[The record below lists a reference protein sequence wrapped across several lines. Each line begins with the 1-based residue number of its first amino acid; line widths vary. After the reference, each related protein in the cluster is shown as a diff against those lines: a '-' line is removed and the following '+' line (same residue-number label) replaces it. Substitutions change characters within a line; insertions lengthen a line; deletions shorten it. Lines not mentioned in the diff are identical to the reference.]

1 MKELER
7 TCNAVYSLRYHLI
20 LCVKYRRDCLADE
33 RIRERFKELSLFVAS
48 SQGVDVIGQE
58 CGDDHV
64 HLLISTRPSTVLTTY
79 INFLKTYTSRMLRKE
94 FPEQIREK
102 LWGDA
107 LWSPSYYLATAGNVS
122 LDTLYRYVE
131 GQRKEGK

>member
-1 MKELER
+1 MKELEK

-20 LCVKYRRDCLADE
+20 LCVKYRRDCFVDE
-33 RIRERFKELSLFVAS
+33 RIRDRFKELSLTVAS
-48 SQGVDVIGQE
+48 TQGVEVIEQE

-64 HLLISTRPSTVLTTY
+64 HLLISTKPSTSLTTY
-79 INFLKTYTSRMLRKE
+79 INYLKTYSSRMLRKE
-94 FPEQIREK
+94 FPEEIRKK

-107 LWSPSYYLATAGNVS
+107 FWSPSYYLSTVGNVS

-131 GQRKEGK
+131 GQRKEKD